1 VSESKFDIPK
11 VKWPLAVARKLAE
24 ETRDY
29 LREFCT
35 RIEIAG
41 SVRREKPMVG
51 DIELV
56 YVPRFSVEQDPR
68 ELLPKQIRIN
78 QADAAL
84 ESLIAQGALERRPNR
99 LGREAWG
106 PEIKLARLLPS
117 GVPIDFF
124 STMEKCFFN
133 YLVCRTGS
141 KESNMRIA
149 MAAQDKGW
157 KWNPF
162 GSGFSRGEERHA
174 VTSEREVFEFVG
186 LPWQE
191 PKERV

>member
-1 VSESKFDIPK
+1 MSDK
-11 VKWPLAVARKLAE
+11 VKWSLAVARKLAE

-29 LREFCT
+29 LRAFCT

-41 SVRREKPMVG
+41 SVRRGKPEVG

-56 YVPRFSVEQDPR
+56 YVPRFSLEQDLA
-68 ELLPKQIRIN
+68 ELLPRQMRIN
-78 QADAAL
+78 QVDLAL
-84 ESLIAQGALERRPNR
+84 ESLIAQGALSRRLNK

-106 PEIKLARLLPS
+106 AEIKLGRLLPS
-117 GVPIDFF
+117 GIPIDFF
-124 STMEKCFFN
+124 STMESCFFN

-141 KESNMRIA
+141 KESNMRVA
-149 MAAQDKGW
+149 QAAQAKGW

-162 GSGFSRGEERHA
+162 ASGFSRAAGLGVERHA

-186 LPWQE
+186 LPCLE